1 VITAGTGTHYVAE
14 AAKVI
19 EGNATDTI
27 SLLWMNWQKIFNLMN
42 IDTHARG

>member
-1 VITAGTGTHYVAE
+1 LKVTGSTPETGYAMLYAKVITAGTGTHYVAE

-27 SLLWMNWQKIFNLMN
+27 SLL
-42 IDTHARG
+42 